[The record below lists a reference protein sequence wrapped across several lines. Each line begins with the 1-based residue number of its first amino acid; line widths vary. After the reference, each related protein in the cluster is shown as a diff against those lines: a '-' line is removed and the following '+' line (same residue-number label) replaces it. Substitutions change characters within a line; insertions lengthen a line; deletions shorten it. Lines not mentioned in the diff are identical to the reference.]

1 MSLQNNGSFIPHGSS
16 EKTPGN
22 LQGVVL
28 ILPITLTVMGAVLL
42 APIVPQLM
50 LAFGDTPNAH
60 YLVPMLLSL
69 PALCIA
75 LGAPFAGWLA
85 DRVGRRKLLIG
96 AMLVYGFCGISPIFL
111 DSYWAIFTSRLGV
124 GLCEAVVI
132 TCSTTLIGDYFSG
145 DQRDKWLGSQA
156 ALASLTAMCLF
167 PLAGYLGS
175 VYGWRGPFAIYGLSL
190 VMLVG
195 VLLFTWDVCPE
206 LAEKGDRNTPVSKEQ
221 DQLPWLHMLKV
232 CAYTLIGGI
241 FFYILQFQM
250 SSALGSFDISNSAVT
265 GWLLAF
271 ASIGVPAGA
280 IFYRYA
286 HHHFSIRNL
295 IAIEFGILALGFV
308 SMTHAPSYQW
318 FVVAGFLNQFGAGM
332 LLPTLLTWAVAP
344 LNFSVRGRGTGIW
357 QSTFALGQFATTLIF
372 AWVVSMVGSENY
384 LASFQVFGVV
394 ALLVCVSS
402 VVLLPN
408 IQAGNGN
415 GLTHHTH

>member
-1 MSLQNNGSFIPHGSS
+1 MSSEIYGSS
-16 EKTPGN
+16 NRSPSRARAPGN

-50 LAFGDTPNAH
+50 QAFGDMPNAN
-60 YLVPMLLSL
+60 YLVPVLLSL

-96 AMLVYGFCGISPIFL
+96 SMLVYGFCGILPIFL
-111 DSYWAIFTSRLGV
+111 DSYWAIFASRVGV
-124 GLCEAVVI
+124 GLCEAIVI

-190 VMLVG
+190 VMLAG
-195 VLLFTWDVCPE
+195 VLFFTWDVSPE
-206 LAEKGDRNTPVSKEQ
+206 AASEHDHNAHIAERQG
-221 DQLPWLHMLKV
+221 LPWLHMLKV

-250 SSALGSFDISNSAVT
+250 STALESYAISNSAVS
-265 GWLLAF
+265 GWLLAL

-295 IAIEFGILALGFV
+295 IAIEFGLLALGFV
-308 SMTHAPSYQW
+308 CLSHAPNYQW
-318 FVVAGFLNQFGAGM
+318 FVVAGLLNQFGAGM

-344 LNFSVRGRGTGIW
+344 LDFSVRGRGTGMW
-357 QSTFALGQFATTLIF
+357 QSTFAVGQFATTLVF
-372 AWVVSMVGSENY
+372 AWVVSLVGSDNY

-394 ALLVCVSS
+394 ALLVCVIS
-402 VVLLPN
+402 VIFLPN
-408 IQAGNGN
+408 IRAGNGH
-415 GLTHHTH
+415 GITPHAH